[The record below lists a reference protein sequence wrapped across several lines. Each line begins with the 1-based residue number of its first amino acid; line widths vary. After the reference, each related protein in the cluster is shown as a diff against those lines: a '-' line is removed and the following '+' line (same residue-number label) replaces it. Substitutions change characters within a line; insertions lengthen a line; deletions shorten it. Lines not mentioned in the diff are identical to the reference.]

1 MANDEMSQ
9 TRTALSQP
17 PLTPPALRHLW
28 SRLRTLPTGLRPAS
42 GGLLDGTAEHT
53 KAKAS
58 EKLKEGHPKKSR
70 DLAKV
75 RDEVKQAT
83 VLILVER
90 GK

>member
-1 MANDEMSQ
+1 VGPPRN
-9 TRTALSQP
+9 RTDP
-17 PLTPPALRHLW
+17 PTPLGRDSLTYPLF
-28 SRLRTLPTGLRPAS
+28 TAS
-42 GGLLDGTAEHT
+42 GFRLLLLLEEHIP
-53 KAKAS
+53 KAG